1 MNKRNSD
8 DDGGDDNEARLLTP
22 KNAAKQLDLSVSQIY
37 RLVDAGKLV
46 MLKLGYRAARVT
58 QESIDR
64 YIKGL
69 PRR

>member
-8 DDGGDDNEARLLTP
+8 DDGEVKLRTT

-37 RLVDAGKLV
+37 RLVTAGTLDKV
-46 MLKLGYRAARVT
+46 KLGPRAARIT

-69 PRR
+69 PRG